1 MKLAPRESWGF
12 LEQEDRWD
20 RRGSQEHEAC
30 RALQVQQA
38 SMGGMETREPK
49 VTEVFRDRRGKQE
62 RKVILGLL
70 VTSGGKE
77 QRAYMGSQDALA
89 HQEPRAPRE
98 KLAVLENQE
107 SQDQMGHLDQ
117 RANKEHQVTMVPRGF
132 LGRKEK
138 RGPREFLAW
147 EASKDKWGGLERL
160 ELLDQMDLKGP
171 RANQGHRAHEEE
183 EGDLRSAS
191 EGPLAWTGKKEKRVK
206 MVLLARREKREI
218 LVFLTKR

>member
-1 MKLAPRESWGF
+1 
-12 LEQEDRWD
+12 
-20 RRGSQEHEAC
+20 
-30 RALQVQQA
+30 
-38 SMGGMETREPK
+38 MGGTETREPK

-89 HQEPRAPRE
+89 RQESRAPRG

-107 SQDQMGHLDQ
+107 SRDQMGHLDQ
-117 RANKEHQVTMVPRGF
+117 RANREHQVTTVPWGF

-160 ELLDQMDLKGP
+160 ELQDQMDLKGP
-171 RANQGHRAHEEE
+171 KANQGHRAHEEE
-183 EGDLRSAS
+183 EGDLHSAS
-191 EGPLAWTGKKEKRVK
+191 EGPRAWTGKKEQRVK
-206 MVLLARREKREI
+206 MGRLARKEKREI
-218 LVFLTKR
+218 LVFLRKR